1 MSFMKKIQAQ
11 SKVVAEKKTILD
23 AKKVIMEKEHYSN
36 QDMIHNVEII
46 DSFHPMRELDNDDE
60 IQYGI
65 YIVSLDPHGDANV
78 YIDAQNENDASEA
91 AEEWWLKNHPNETE
105 IETVRVVKLKV

>member
-1 MSFMKKIQAQ
+1 MKYTNKIYAHYRI
-11 SKVVAEKKTILD
+11 VAEKKTILD
-23 AKKVIMEKEHYSN
+23 AKKVIMEKEHYSKI
-36 QDMIHNVEII
+36 DSIKII

-78 YIDAQNENDASEA
+78 YMDAQNENDASEA